1 MGRVAPSRGPPRGG
15 GARLFWVW
23 DACHPRLVFAD
34 HRVSPFSAA
43 ATCVWTLF
51 ARGAR
56 WSRRATLCLPLY
68 PLPPVS
74 PPPRRVRWPTG
85 SCRCRSVA
93 AASRPP
99 PRPAGVEAA
108 AASPRWPP
116 PPPATTARTR
126 RGWRGGARRATASTW
141 CRPKR
146 AARGGGGGGR
156 LELYFSAPA
165 ERALW
170 WDALERAVQVRR
182 PGGGVCAGGSLFSGW
197 VAGVAAVAPG
207 GPLGGGAGRVGQRRV
222 LGAQWR
228 RARAAGASREA
239 KPRARPPRSDAEQF

>member
-1 MGRVAPSRGPPRGG
+1 MADGELQVQIRGGRVEAPAPPRRRRGGGRVA
-15 GARLFWVW
+15 AL
-23 DACHPRLVFAD
+23 A
-34 HRVSPFSAA
+34 
-43 ATCVWTLF
+43 
-51 ARGAR
+51 
-56 WSRRATLCLPLY
+56 
-68 PLPPVS
+68 
-74 PPPRRVRWPTG
+74 
-85 SCRCRSVA
+85 
-93 AASRPP
+93 
-99 PRPAGVEAA
+99 AA
-108 AASPRWPP
+108 AASDDGSDASGLEGGREAGDSLHVVPP
-116 PPPATTARTR
+116 EKGRQ
-126 RGWRGGARRATASTW
+126 
-141 CRPKR
+141 
-146 AARGGGGGGR
+146 GGGGGGR

-207 GPLGGGAGRVGQRRV
+207 GPLGGGAGREGQRRV

>member
-1 MGRVAPSRGPPRGG
+1 M
-15 GARLFWVW
+15 W

-68 PLPPVS
+68 PLPPV
-74 PPPRRVRWPTG
+74 PPPPGASDGRRG
-85 SCRCRSVA
+85 A
-93 AASRPP
+93 AGADPRRPRRG
-99 PRPAGVEAA
+99 PRPA
-108 AASPRWPP
+108 
-116 PPPATTARTR
+116 PPASR
-126 RGWRGGARRATASTW
+126 RRPRRRVGRRRRQRRRLGRVGAGGGARGGRQPP
-141 CRPKR
+141 RG
-146 AARGGGGGGR
+146 AARKGPPGGGGGGR
-156 LELYFSAPA
+156 RELYFSAPA

-228 RARAAGASREA
+228 RARAAGASRDA